1 MKLVRI
7 FYTKD
12 EAEAARKILKG
23 GGIEAIVSED
33 KFDGVPIQE
42 FNVPA
47 RYRLLVEDSDYS
59 KTIKYIAGKL
69 KENKLKSS

>member
-7 FYTKD
+7 FDTSSQ
-12 EAEAARKILKG
+12 AELAQKILKD
-23 GGIEAIVSED
+23 GGIEAVVLED

-47 RYRLLVEDSDYS
+47 RYRLLVEDNDYQ
-59 KTIKYIAGKL
+59 KTINYIAGKL
-69 KENKLKSS
+69 RENKLKS

>member
-7 FYTKD
+7 FDTASQ
-12 EAEAARKILKG
+12 AEAAQEVLND
-23 GGIEAIVSED
+23 GGIKAVVLED

-47 RYRLLVEDSDYS
+47 RYRLLVEDNDYQ
-59 KTIKYIAGKL
+59 KTINYIAGKL
-69 KENKLKSS
+69 KENKLKSD

>member
-1 MKLVRI
+1 MKLIRI
-7 FYTKD
+7 FDTKG
-12 EAEAARKILKG
+12 EAEAARKILNG

-33 KFDGVPIQE
+33 KFDRVPIQE

-47 RYRLLVEDSDYS
+47 RYRLLVEDNDYS

-69 KENKLKSS
+69 KEKKLKSS